1 MHLGAMYC
9 GKWNFLSL
17 FYKASDLCT
26 LGGLHPPISPL
37 VHVDRQAQHTRRHT
51 QRHLQFLSKAALLI
65 HTQALTVQQSIFSEG
80 WPPSRTSRQSEGA
93 PAMKG
98 PVIAFDRSPYKDV
111 VHQMP
116 TDKKPSTK
124 S

>member
-1 MHLGAMYC
+1 MA
-9 GKWNFLSL
+9 
-17 FYKASDLCT
+17 LC
-26 LGGLHPPISPL
+26 PPISPL
-37 VHVDRQAQHTRRHT
+37 AHGDRQAQRHRT
-51 QRHLQFLSKAALLI
+51 QRHAGRHLQFLSEATLLI

-80 WPPSRTSRQSEGA
+80 WPPSRTSRQSGGGGGGGVKGG

-116 TDKKPSTK
+116 TDKKLSAK